1 MRKKSDIQPAVA
13 GSRSGAEGKRR
24 ARGTTARQ
32 TNDGGRA
39 VPGKV
44 SRGPFQFVQA
54 GGLSGLGRIIL
65 DKLDRGVVL
74 LDARGRVLDANSL
87 AARVLE
93 AGDGIARRS
102 GRFAFADAALDLRL
116 SRMIAQRGSGVG
128 VSGGTVAIAARV
140 SRSGGASY
148 RVVVTPVPR
157 DADER
162 DVAFVAL
169 IYASDEQRDIST
181 DVLRELYALT
191 PAQAQ
196 VARSLF
202 AGRSV
207 EESAAALN
215 LSLNTVRTHLKQIF
229 TRCEVQSQAELLH
242 LLAQGP
248 QHL

>member
-1 MRKKSDIQPAVA
+1 
-13 GSRSGAEGKRR
+13 
-24 ARGTTARQ
+24 
-32 TNDGGRA
+32 

-44 SRGPFQFVQA
+44 SRGPFHFVQA
-54 GGLSGLGRIIL
+54 SGFSGLGRIIL

-87 AARVLE
+87 ALRVLE
-93 AGDGIARRS
+93 AGDGMTQRS
-102 GRFAFADAALDLRL
+102 GRFVFADAALDARL
-116 SRMIAQRGSGVG
+116 SRLLDRRS
-128 VSGGTVAIAARV
+128 SVAADRNTALATRV
-140 SRSGGASY
+140 RRSNGASY
-148 RVVVTPVPR
+148 RVVITPVPR

-169 IYASDEQRDIST
+169 IYAPDEQRDIST

-215 LSLNTVRTHLKQIF
+215 LSLNIVRTHLKQIF

>member
-1 MRKKSDIQPAVA
+1 L
-13 GSRSGAEGKRR
+13 
-24 ARGTTARQ
+24 
-32 TNDGGRA
+32 
-39 VPGKV
+39 
-44 SRGPFQFVQA
+44 VQA
-54 GGLSGLGRIIL
+54 GGFSGLGRIIL

-87 AARVLE
+87 AVRLLK
-93 AGDGIARRS
+93 AGDGMALRS
-102 GRFAFADAALDLRL
+102 GRFVFADAALELRL
-116 SRMIAQRGSGVG
+116 SRMITQRGAG
-128 VSGGTVAIAARV
+128 AAAAFAARV
-140 SRSGGASY
+140 SRSAGAPY
-148 RVVVTPVPR
+148 RVVVTPVPEG
-157 DADER
+157 ADER

-169 IYASDEQRDIST
+169 IYAPDEQRDIST

-215 LSLNTVRTHLKQIF
+215 LSPNTVRTHLKQIF

>member
-1 MRKKSDIQPAVA
+1 MRKKSDTQPAVA
-13 GSRSGAEGKRR
+13 GARSGAEGKRR
-24 ARGTTARQ
+24 PRGPAARR

-44 SRGPFQFVQA
+44 SRGSFHLVQA
-54 GGLSGLGRIIL
+54 GGFSGLGRIIL

-87 AARVLE
+87 AVRVLE
-93 AGDGIARRS
+93 AGDGMALRS
-102 GRFAFADAALDLRL
+102 GRFAFADTALELRL
-116 SRMIAQRGSGVG
+116 SRMIAQC
-128 VSGGTVAIAARV
+128 GGGAAGGNAAIAARV
-140 SRSGGASY
+140 SRSGGAPY

-169 IYASDEQRDIST
+169 IYAPDEQREIST
-181 DVLRELYALT
+181 DVLRELYGLT

-202 AGRSV
+202 SGRSV

>member
-1 MRKKSDIQPAVA
+1 MRKKSDTQPAVA
-13 GSRSGAEGKRR
+13 GARSGVQGKRR
-24 ARGTTARQ
+24 ARGTAARQ
-32 TNDGGRA
+32 ANNGGRA

-44 SRGPFQFVQA
+44 SRGPFHLVQA
-54 GGLSGLGRIIL
+54 GGFSGLGRIIL

-87 AARVLE
+87 AVRLLK
-93 AGDGIARRS
+93 AGDGMALRS
-102 GRFAFADAALDLRL
+102 GRFVFADAALELRL
-116 SRMIAQRGSGVG
+116 SRMITQRGAG
-128 VSGGTVAIAARV
+128 AAAAFAARV
-140 SRSGGASY
+140 SRSAGAPY
-148 RVVVTPVPR
+148 RVVVTPVPEG
-157 DADER
+157 ADER

-169 IYASDEQRDIST
+169 IYAPDEQRDIST

-215 LSLNTVRTHLKQIF
+215 LSPNTVRTHLKQIF

>member
-1 MRKKSDIQPAVA
+1 M
-13 GSRSGAEGKRR
+13 SRSAGA
-24 ARGTTARQ
+24 
-32 TNDGGRA
+32 
-39 VPGKV
+39 P
-44 SRGPFQFVQA
+44 
-54 GGLSGLGRIIL
+54 
-65 DKLDRGVVL
+65 
-74 LDARGRVLDANSL
+74 
-87 AARVLE
+87 
-93 AGDGIARRS
+93 
-102 GRFAFADAALDLRL
+102 
-116 SRMIAQRGSGVG
+116 
-128 VSGGTVAIAARV
+128 
-140 SRSGGASY
+140 Y
-148 RVVVTPVPR
+148 RVVVTPVPEG
-157 DADER
+157 ADER

-169 IYASDEQRDIST
+169 IYAPDEQRDIAT

-215 LSLNTVRTHLKQIF
+215 LSPNTVRTHLKQIF

>member
-1 MRKKSDIQPAVA
+1 MRKKSDTQPAVA
-13 GSRSGAEGKRR
+13 GARSGAEGKRR
-24 ARGTTARQ
+24 PREPAARQ
-32 TNDGGRA
+32 TNHGGRT

-44 SRGPFQFVQA
+44 SRGPFHFVQA
-54 GGLSGLGRIIL
+54 GGFSGLGRIIL

-87 AARVLE
+87 AVRVLE
-93 AGDGIARRS
+93 AGDGMALRS
-102 GRFAFADAALDLRL
+102 GRFVFADAALDARL
-116 SRMIAQRGSGVG
+116 SRMIAQCGGSAA
-128 VSGGTVAIAARV
+128 GGIATIAARV

-169 IYASDEQRDIST
+169 IYAPDEQREIST
-181 DVLRELYALT
+181 DVLRELYGLT

-202 AGRSV
+202 SGRSV

>member
-13 GSRSGAEGKRR
+13 GARSGVEGKRR
-24 ARGTTARQ
+24 ARGTAARQ
-32 TNDGGRA
+32 ANDGGRA

-44 SRGPFQFVQA
+44 SRGPFHLVQA
-54 GGLSGLGRIIL
+54 GGFSGLGRIIL

-87 AARVLE
+87 AVGLLE
-93 AGDGIARRS
+93 AGDGMALRS
-102 GRFAFADAALDLRL
+102 GRLAFSDVGLDSRLVRLLDIRNSAAAERN
-116 SRMIAQRGSGVG
+116 
-128 VSGGTVAIAARV
+128 VALAARV
-140 SRSGGASY
+140 RRSNGASY
-148 RVVVTPVPR
+148 RVVITPVPEG
-157 DADER
+157 ADER

-169 IYASDEQRDIST
+169 IYAPDEQRDIST

>member
-1 MRKKSDIQPAVA
+1 
-13 GSRSGAEGKRR
+13 
-24 ARGTTARQ
+24 
-32 TNDGGRA
+32 
-39 VPGKV
+39 V
-44 SRGPFQFVQA
+44 SRGPFHFVQV
-54 GGLSGLGRIIL
+54 GGFSGLGRIIL

-74 LDARGRVLDANSL
+74 LDRRDSIAADRIVPL
-87 AARVLE
+87 AARVK
-93 AGDGIARRS
+93 RS
-102 GRFAFADAALDLRL
+102 
-116 SRMIAQRGSGVG
+116 S
-128 VSGGTVAIAARV
+128 
-140 SRSGGASY
+140 GASY

-157 DADER
+157 DA
-162 DVAFVAL
+162 
-169 IYASDEQRDIST
+169 DEQRDIST

>member
-1 MRKKSDIQPAVA
+1 MRKKGDTQPAVA
-13 GSRSGAEGKRR
+13 GVRAGAERKRR
-24 ARGTTARQ
+24 PRGAAPRV

-54 GGLSGLGRIIL
+54 GGFSGLGRIIL

-74 LDARGRVLDANSL
+74 LDAGGRVLDANSL
-87 AARVLE
+87 AARVLK
-93 AGDGIARRS
+93 AGDGMALRS
-102 GRFAFADAALDLRL
+102 GRFVFSDAALDGRL
-116 SRMIAQRGSGVG
+116 SRLLDRHDSFAADRN
-128 VSGGTVAIAARV
+128 APLAARV
-140 SRSGGASY
+140 RRSNGASY

-157 DADER
+157 DVDQR

-169 IYASDEQRDIST
+169 IYEPEGHRDIST

-196 VARSLF
+196 VARSLY

-207 EESAAALN
+207 EESAAALK

>member
-1 MRKKSDIQPAVA
+1 
-13 GSRSGAEGKRR
+13 
-24 ARGTTARQ
+24 
-32 TNDGGRA
+32 
-39 VPGKV
+39 V
-44 SRGPFQFVQA
+44 SRGPFHFVQD
-54 GGLSGLGRIIL
+54 GGFSGLGRIIL

-87 AARVLE
+87 AVRVLE
-93 AGDGIARRS
+93 TGDGMALRS
-102 GRFAFADAALDLRL
+102 GRFAFADAGLDTRL
-116 SRMIAQRGSGVG
+116 SRLLDRRS
-128 VSGGTVAIAARV
+128 SVASERNMALAARV
-140 SRSGGASY
+140 RRSNGASY
-148 RVVVTPVPR
+148 RVVITPMPEG
-157 DADER
+157 ADER
-162 DVAFVAL
+162 DVGFVAL
-169 IYASDEQRDIST
+169 IYAPDEQRDIST

-207 EESAAALN
+207 EESAAALK

>member
-1 MRKKSDIQPAVA
+1 MRKESDTQTAVA
-13 GSRSGAEGKRR
+13 GSRSGAKGKRQ
-24 ARGTTARQ
+24 AKGTTARQ

-44 SRGPFQFVQA
+44 SRGPFQLVQA
-54 GGLSGLGRIIL
+54 GGFSGLGRIIL

-87 AARVLE
+87 AVRVLE
-93 AGDGIARRS
+93 AGDGMALRS
-102 GRFAFADAALDLRL
+102 GRLVFADAALDLRL
-116 SRMIAQRGSGVG
+116 SRMIAQY
-128 VSGGTVAIAARV
+128 GGGAAGATAVIAARV
-140 SRSGGASY
+140 CRSGGASY

-169 IYASDEQRDIST
+169 IYAPDELREIST
-181 DVLRELYALT
+181 DVLRELYGLT

-202 AGRSV
+202 SGRSV

-215 LSLNTVRTHLKQIF
+215 LSLNTVRTHLKHIF

>member
-1 MRKKSDIQPAVA
+1 
-13 GSRSGAEGKRR
+13 
-24 ARGTTARQ
+24 
-32 TNDGGRA
+32 
-39 VPGKV
+39 V
-44 SRGPFQFVQA
+44 SRGSFHLVQA
-54 GGLSGLGRIIL
+54 GGFSGLGRIIL

-87 AARVLE
+87 AVRVLE
-93 AGDGIARRS
+93 AGDGMALRS
-102 GRFAFADAALDLRL
+102 GRLAFADAALDLRL
-116 SRMIAQRGSGVG
+116 SRMIAQC
-128 VSGGTVAIAARV
+128 GGGAAGGNAAIAARV

-157 DADER
+157 DADEC

-169 IYASDEQRDIST
+169 IYAPDELREISAA
-181 DVLRELYALT
+181 VLRELYGLT

-202 AGRSV
+202 SGRSV

>member
-1 MRKKSDIQPAVA
+1 
-13 GSRSGAEGKRR
+13 
-24 ARGTTARQ
+24 
-32 TNDGGRA
+32 
-39 VPGKV
+39 V
-44 SRGPFQFVQA
+44 SRGPFHFVQA
-54 GGLSGLGRIIL
+54 GGFSGLGRVIL

-87 AARVLE
+87 AVRVLE
-93 AGDGIARRS
+93 TGDGMALRS
-102 GRFAFADAALDLRL
+102 GRFVFADAGLDARL
-116 SRMIAQRGSGVG
+116 SRLLDRRSSIAADRNI
-128 VSGGTVAIAARV
+128 ALAARV
-140 SRSGGASY
+140 RRSNGASY
-148 RVVVTPVPR
+148 RVVITPVPEG
-157 DADER
+157 ADER

-169 IYASDEQRDIST
+169 IYAPDEQRDIST

-191 PAQAQ
+191 PAQAH

>member
-1 MRKKSDIQPAVA
+1 MRNESDTQPAVA
-13 GSRSGAEGKRR
+13 GARSGTEGKRR
-24 ARGTTARQ
+24 ARGTAARQ
-32 TNDGGRA
+32 ANDGGRA

-44 SRGPFQFVQA
+44 SRGPFHFVQA
-54 GGLSGLGRIIL
+54 GGFSGLGRVIL

-74 LDARGRVLDANSL
+74 LDARLSRLLERRGPSAADRTMAL
-87 AARVLE
+87 AARV
-93 AGDGIARRS
+93 R
-102 GRFAFADAALDLRL
+102 
-116 SRMIAQRGSGVG
+116 
-128 VSGGTVAIAARV
+128 
-140 SRSGGASY
+140 RSGGASY

-157 DADER
+157 D
-162 DVAFVAL
+162 V
-169 IYASDEQRDIST
+169 DEQRDIST

-207 EESAAALN
+207 EESAAALK

-229 TRCEVQSQAELLH
+229 TRCEVQSQAELPH

>member
-1 MRKKSDIQPAVA
+1 MR
-13 GSRSGAEGKRR
+13 
-24 ARGTTARQ
+24 
-32 TNDGGRA
+32 
-39 VPGKV
+39 
-44 SRGPFQFVQA
+44 
-54 GGLSGLGRIIL
+54 LLGRRSSVAAERITP
-65 DKLDRGVVL
+65 
-74 LDARGRVLDANSL
+74 L
-87 AARVLE
+87 AARV
-93 AGDGIARRS
+93 RRS
-102 GRFAFADAALDLRL
+102 N
-116 SRMIAQRGSGVG
+116 
-128 VSGGTVAIAARV
+128 
-140 SRSGGASY
+140 GASY
-148 RVVVTPVPR
+148 RVVITPVPEG
-157 DADER
+157 ADER

-169 IYASDEQRDIST
+169 IYAPDEQRDIST

-207 EESAAALN
+207 EESAAALK

>member
-1 MRKKSDIQPAVA
+1 MRKESDTQPAVA
-13 GSRSGAEGKRR
+13 GARAGSEGKRR
-24 ARGTTARQ
+24 ARGTAARPA
-32 TNDGGRA
+32 NDGGRA

-44 SRGPFQFVQA
+44 SRGPFHFVQA
-54 GGLSGLGRIIL
+54 GGFSGLGRVIL

-87 AARVLE
+87 AVRVLE
-93 AGDGIARRS
+93 AGDGMTLRS
-102 GRFAFADAALDLRL
+102 GRFVFADAALDARL
-116 SRMIAQRGSGVG
+116 SRLLERRGPGAG
-128 VSGGTVAIAARV
+128 DRTMALAARV
-140 SRSGGASY
+140 RRSGRASY

-157 DADER
+157 DVDER

-169 IYASDEQRDIST
+169 IYAPDEQRDIST
-181 DVLRELYALT
+181 EVLRELYALT

-207 EESAAALN
+207 EESAAALK

>member
-1 MRKKSDIQPAVA
+1 MDHDKH
-13 GSRSGAEGKRR
+13 
-24 ARGTTARQ
+24 
-32 TNDGGRA
+32 GGRA

-44 SRGPFQFVQA
+44 SRGPFYFLQD
-54 GGLSGLGRIIL
+54 GGFSGLGRIIL

-87 AARVLE
+87 AVRVLE
-93 AGDGIARRS
+93 G
-102 GRFAFADAALDLRL
+102 
-116 SRMIAQRGSGVG
+116 
-128 VSGGTVAIAARV
+128 
-140 SRSGGASY
+140 
-148 RVVVTPVPR
+148 
-157 DADER
+157 ADER
-162 DVAFVAL
+162 DVSFVAL
-169 IYASDEQRDIST
+169 IYAPDELRDMST

>member
-1 MRKKSDIQPAVA
+1 MRKKSDTQPAVA
-13 GSRSGAEGKRR
+13 SARAGAEGKRR
-24 ARGTTARQ
+24 ARGTAARP

-39 VPGKV
+39 VPGTV
-44 SRGPFQFVQA
+44 SRGPFHLVQA
-54 GGLSGLGRIIL
+54 GGFSGLGRIIL

-93 AGDGIARRS
+93 AGDGMALRS

-116 SRMIAQRGSGVG
+116 SRMIAQYGGG
-128 VSGGTVAIAARV
+128 AAGGTAAIAARV

-169 IYASDEQRDIST
+169 IYAPDEQREIST

-202 AGRSV
+202 SGRSV

>member
-1 MRKKSDIQPAVA
+1 MRKKSDTQMAVA
-13 GSRSGAEGKRR
+13 GARSGAKGKRQ
-24 ARGTTARQ
+24 ARGTAARQ

-44 SRGPFQFVQA
+44 SRGPFQLVQA
-54 GGLSGLGRIIL
+54 GGFSGLGRIIL

-74 LDARGRVLDANSL
+74 LDARGRVRDANSL
-87 AARVLE
+87 AVRVLE
-93 AGDGIARRS
+93 AGDGMALRS

-116 SRMIAQRGSGVG
+116 SRMIAQYGGG
-128 VSGGTVAIAARV
+128 AAGGTAALAARV

-148 RVVVTPVPR
+148 RVVVTPVPT

-169 IYASDEQRDIST
+169 IYAPDEQREIST
-181 DVLRELYALT
+181 DVLRELYGLT

-202 AGRSV
+202 SGRSV
-207 EESAAALN
+207 EESAAALK

>member
-1 MRKKSDIQPAVA
+1 MRKKSDTQPAVA
-13 GSRSGAEGKRR
+13 GARSGAEGKRR

-32 TNDGGRA
+32 PNDGGRA

-44 SRGPFQFVQA
+44 SRGPFHFVQD
-54 GGLSGLGRIIL
+54 GGFSGLGRIIL

-74 LDARGRVLDANSL
+74 LDRRSSVAAERKMAL
-87 AARVLE
+87 AARV
-93 AGDGIARRS
+93 RRS
-102 GRFAFADAALDLRL
+102 K
-116 SRMIAQRGSGVG
+116 
-128 VSGGTVAIAARV
+128 
-140 SRSGGASY
+140 GASY
-148 RVVVTPVPR
+148 RVVITPVPEG
-157 DADER
+157 ADER
-162 DVAFVAL
+162 DVSFVAL
-169 IYASDEQRDIST
+169 IYAPDELRDMST

-191 PAQAQ
+191 PAQAH

-229 TRCEVQSQAELLH
+229 TRCEVRSQAELLH

>member
-1 MRKKSDIQPAVA
+1 MRKKSDTQPAVA
-13 GSRSGAEGKRR
+13 RARSGAEGKRR
-24 ARGTTARQ
+24 ARGAAARQ
-32 TNDGGRA
+32 ANDGGRA

-44 SRGPFQFVQA
+44 SRGPFHFVQA
-54 GGLSGLGRIIL
+54 GGFSGLGRIIL

-87 AARVLE
+87 AVRLLE
-93 AGDGIARRS
+93 AGDGMALRS
-102 GRFAFADAALDLRL
+102 GRFVFAAAGLDARL
-116 SRMIAQRGSGVG
+116 SRLLDRRNS
-128 VSGGTVAIAARV
+128 VAADRNLALAARV
-140 SRSGGASY
+140 RRSNGASY
-148 RVVVTPVPR
+148 RVVITPVPR

-162 DVAFVAL
+162 HVAFVAL
-169 IYASDEQRDIST
+169 IYAPDEQRDIST

>member
-1 MRKKSDIQPAVA
+1 
-13 GSRSGAEGKRR
+13 
-24 ARGTTARQ
+24 
-32 TNDGGRA
+32 
-39 VPGKV
+39 V
-44 SRGPFQFVQA
+44 SRGPFHFVQA
-54 GGLSGLGRIIL
+54 GGFSGLGRVIL

-87 AARVLE
+87 AVRVLE
-93 AGDGIARRS
+93 TGDGMALRS
-102 GRFAFADAALDLRL
+102 GRFVFADAGLDARL
-116 SRMIAQRGSGVG
+116 SRLLDRRSSIAADRNI
-128 VSGGTVAIAARV
+128 ALAARV
-140 SRSGGASY
+140 RRSNGASY
-148 RVVVTPVPR
+148 RVVITPVPEG
-157 DADER
+157 ADER

-169 IYASDEQRDIST
+169 IYAPDEQRDIST

>member
-1 MRKKSDIQPAVA
+1 MRKKSDTQPAVA
-13 GSRSGAEGKRR
+13 GARSGVEGKRR
-24 ARGTTARQ
+24 ARGTAARQ
-32 TNDGGRA
+32 ANDGGRA

-44 SRGPFQFVQA
+44 SRGPFHFVQA
-54 GGLSGLGRIIL
+54 GGFSGLGRIIL

-87 AARVLE
+87 AVRLLK
-93 AGDGIARRS
+93 AGDGMALRA
-102 GRFAFADAALDLRL
+102 GRFVLSDVALDSRL
-116 SRMIAQRGSGVG
+116 AGLLDIRNSAAAERNTAL
-128 VSGGTVAIAARV
+128 AARV
-140 SRSGGASY
+140 RRSNGASY
-148 RVVVTPVPR
+148 RVVITPVPEG
-157 DADER
+157 ADER

-169 IYASDEQRDIST
+169 IYAPDEQRDIST

>member
-1 MRKKSDIQPAVA
+1 MHACRGCSPV
-13 GSRSGAEGKRR
+13 RNSGAV
-24 ARGTTARQ
+24 
-32 TNDGGRA
+32 D
-39 VPGKV
+39 
-44 SRGPFQFVQA
+44 
-54 GGLSGLGRIIL
+54 RI
-65 DKLDRGVVL
+65 V
-74 LDARGRVLDANSL
+74 
-87 AARVLE
+87 
-93 AGDGIARRS
+93 
-102 GRFAFADAALDLRL
+102 AL
-116 SRMIAQRGSGVG
+116 
-128 VSGGTVAIAARV
+128 AARV
-140 SRSGGASY
+140 SRSNGASY

-169 IYASDEQRDIST
+169 IYAPDEQRDIST

>member
-1 MRKKSDIQPAVA
+1 MRKKSDTQPAVA
-13 GSRSGAEGKRR
+13 GARAGAEGKRR
-24 ARGTTARQ
+24 ARGPAARR

-44 SRGPFQFVQA
+44 SRGPFHFVQA
-54 GGLSGLGRIIL
+54 GGFSGLGRIIL

-87 AARVLE
+87 AIRLLK
-93 AGDGIARRS
+93 AGDGMALRS
-102 GRFAFADAALDLRL
+102 GRFVFADAALDLRL
-116 SRMIAQRGSGVG
+116 SRMIAQRDGGAA
-128 VSGGTVAIAARV
+128 GGTATIAARV
-140 SRSGGASY
+140 SRSGGTSY
-148 RVVVTPVPR
+148 RVVITPVPR

-169 IYASDEQRDIST
+169 IYAPDAQRDIST

>member
-1 MRKKSDIQPAVA
+1 MRKESDTQPAVA
-13 GSRSGAEGKRR
+13 GARSGTEGKRR
-24 ARGTTARQ
+24 ARGTAARQ
-32 TNDGGRA
+32 ANDGGRA

-44 SRGPFQFVQA
+44 SRGPFHFVQA
-54 GGLSGLGRIIL
+54 GGFSGLGRVIL

-74 LDARGRVLDANSL
+74 LDARLSRLLERRGPSAADRTMAL
-87 AARVLE
+87 AARV
-93 AGDGIARRS
+93 R
-102 GRFAFADAALDLRL
+102 
-116 SRMIAQRGSGVG
+116 
-128 VSGGTVAIAARV
+128 
-140 SRSGGASY
+140 RSGGASY

-157 DADER
+157 D
-162 DVAFVAL
+162 V
-169 IYASDEQRDIST
+169 DEQRDIST

-207 EESAAALN
+207 EESAAALK

>member
-1 MRKKSDIQPAVA
+1 MRKKSDTQPAVA
-13 GSRSGAEGKRR
+13 GARSGAAGKRR

-32 TNDGGRA
+32 PNDGGRA

-44 SRGPFQFVQA
+44 SRGPFHFVQD
-54 GGLSGLGRIIL
+54 GGFSGLGRIIL

-74 LDARGRVLDANSL
+74 LDRRSSVAAERKMAL
-87 AARVLE
+87 AARV
-93 AGDGIARRS
+93 RRS
-102 GRFAFADAALDLRL
+102 K
-116 SRMIAQRGSGVG
+116 
-128 VSGGTVAIAARV
+128 
-140 SRSGGASY
+140 GASY
-148 RVVVTPVPR
+148 RVVITPVPEG
-157 DADER
+157 ADER
-162 DVAFVAL
+162 DVSFVAL
-169 IYASDEQRDIST
+169 IYAPDELRDMST

>member
-1 MRKKSDIQPAVA
+1 
-13 GSRSGAEGKRR
+13 
-24 ARGTTARQ
+24 
-32 TNDGGRA
+32 
-39 VPGKV
+39 V
-44 SRGPFQFVQA
+44 SRGPFHLVQA
-54 GGLSGLGRIIL
+54 GGFSGLGRIIL

-87 AARVLE
+87 AVRLLK
-93 AGDGIARRS
+93 AGDGMALRS
-102 GRFAFADAALDLRL
+102 GRFVFADAALELRL
-116 SRMIAQRGSGVG
+116 SRMIAQRGAG
-128 VSGGTVAIAARV
+128 AAAAFAARV
-140 SRSGGASY
+140 SRSAGAPY
-148 RVVVTPVPR
+148 RVVVTPVPEG
-157 DADER
+157 ADER

-169 IYASDEQRDIST
+169 IYAPDEQRDIST

-215 LSLNTVRTHLKQIF
+215 LSPNTVRTHLKQIF

>member
-1 MRKKSDIQPAVA
+1 M
-13 GSRSGAEGKRR
+13 
-24 ARGTTARQ
+24 
-32 TNDGGRA
+32 
-39 VPGKV
+39 
-44 SRGPFQFVQA
+44 QA
-54 GGLSGLGRIIL
+54 GGFSGLGRIIL
-65 DKLDRGVVL
+65 DKLDRGVVV
-74 LDARGRVLDANSL
+74 LDAHGRVLDANSL
-87 AARVLE
+87 ALRVLE
-93 AGDGIARRS
+93 AGDGMALRS
-102 GRFAFADAALDLRL
+102 GRFVFADAALDARL
-116 SRMIAQRGSGVG
+116 SRLLDRRGS
-128 VSGGTVAIAARV
+128 VAAERNTALTARV
-140 SRSGGASY
+140 RRSNSASY
-148 RVVVTPVPR
+148 RVVITPVPEG
-157 DADER
+157 ADER

-169 IYASDEQRDIST
+169 IYAPDEQRDIST

-191 PAQAQ
+191 PAQAH

>member
-1 MRKKSDIQPAVA
+1 
-13 GSRSGAEGKRR
+13 
-24 ARGTTARQ
+24 
-32 TNDGGRA
+32 
-39 VPGKV
+39 
-44 SRGPFQFVQA
+44 VQA
-54 GGLSGLGRIIL
+54 GGFSGLGRIIL

-93 AGDGIARRS
+93 AGDGMAQRS

-116 SRMIAQRGSGVG
+116 SRMIAQYGGG
-128 VSGGTVAIAARV
+128 AAGGTAAIAARV

-169 IYASDEQRDIST
+169 IYAPDEQREIST

-202 AGRSV
+202 SGRSV

>member
-1 MRKKSDIQPAVA
+1 MRKKSDTQPAVA
-13 GSRSGAEGKRR
+13 GARSGVEGKRR
-24 ARGTTARQ
+24 ARGTAARQ
-32 TNDGGRA
+32 ANNGGRA

-44 SRGPFQFVQA
+44 SRGPFHLVQA
-54 GGLSGLGRIIL
+54 GGFSGLGRIIL

-87 AARVLE
+87 AVRLLK
-93 AGDGIARRS
+93 AGDGMALRS
-102 GRFAFADAALDLRL
+102 GRFVFADAALELRL
-116 SRMIAQRGSGVG
+116 SRMITQRGAG
-128 VSGGTVAIAARV
+128 AAAAFAARV
-140 SRSGGASY
+140 SRSAGAPY
-148 RVVVTPVPR
+148 RVVVTPVPEG
-157 DADER
+157 ADER

-169 IYASDEQRDIST
+169 IYAPDEQRDIST

-215 LSLNTVRTHLKQIF
+215 LSPNTVRTHLKQIF